1 MGIRIA
7 KIEHLDLIIATAAL
21 NTVIKQTEF
30 LQKQGVM
37 DAKRALRETK
47 ATYKKLKSIL
57 DEMENMGGRKRRRGI
72 TKWHLN
78 MDQIKN

>member
-1 MGIRIA
+1 MGIKIA

-30 LQKQGVM
+30 LQKHEVM
-37 DAKRALRETK
+37 DDKIKQHMKRALRETK

-57 DEMENMGGRKRRRGI
+57 DEMENMGAENVDEVLQNGI
-72 TKWHLN
+72 
-78 MDQIKN
+78 

>member
-1 MGIRIA
+1 MAIRIA

-37 DAKRALRETK
+37 DDKTKQDAKRALRETK

-57 DEMENMGGRKRRRGI
+57 DEMENMGAENVDEVLQNGI
-72 TKWHLN
+72 
-78 MDQIKN
+78 

>member
-1 MGIRIA
+1 MGIKIA
-7 KIEHLDLIIATAAL
+7 KIEHLELIIATAAL

-37 DAKRALRETK
+37 DAKTKQDAKRALRESK

-57 DEMENMGGRKRRRGI
+57 DEMENMGAENIDEVLQNGI
-72 TKWHLN
+72 
-78 MDQIKN
+78 